1 MKFEGL
7 EWWKRFKLL
16 FDWSVGSVTK
26 PRPQYMEFKDAGK
39 ILLGYNVIVVYKH
52 HGKKDYF
59 FACDEEKLGL
69 ASRECAYRRAEKFY
83 NRKKQEKKGYKMK
96 KFSWK
101 DLFNWEIAY
110 VLGPREMYDVNG
122 AVLGYRVTVK
132 YKKHSDKEFVF
143 RNDDAWLYKAYG
155 NPQNAAQVV
164 FQSYE
169 NQRKRQQNASRTSAL
184 ARQK

>member
-1 MKFEGL
+1 MNL
-7 EWWKRFKLL
+7 EESEVWKRFRLM
-16 FDWSVGSVTK
+16 FDWTVVSVAK
-26 PRPQYMEFKDAGK
+26 PRPQYMEFKDAEK
-39 ILLGYNVIVVYKH
+39 ILLGYSVIVVYKH
-52 HGKKDYF
+52 HGRKEYF

-69 ASRECAYRRAEKFY
+69 VSRECAYRRAEKFY
-83 NRKKQEKKGYKMK
+83 CQKKQEKKGCKMK

-101 DLFNWEIAY
+101 DLFNREIAY
-110 VLGPREMYDVNG
+110 VLGPRELYTSEGN
-122 AVLGYRVTVK
+122 LYGYKVTIK
-132 YKKHSDKEFVF
+132 YKKHSDKEFIF

-169 NQRKRQQNASRTSAL
+169 NQRKRQQNASQACAL